1 MESTFQFT
9 NPTLREVVFKLN
21 PRFVSEENREIQ
33 IQMNMA
39 VGVNKT
45 DGKNEA
51 LVELTCELGEESDS
65 FPFMIRITEQAS
77 FRWEESVSDKDA
89 KQMLNLN
96 APAMLLSYI
105 RPMVAQITAAT
116 PYGAYNIP
124 FFNFIE
130 ENREGE

>member
-9 NPTLREVVFKLN
+9 NPALREIVFKVN
-21 PRFVSEENREIQ
+21 PKFANGENREIQ
-33 IQMNMA
+33 VQMNMS
-39 VGVNKT
+39 VNVNKA
-45 DGKNEA
+45 DDKNEA
-51 LVELTCELGEESDS
+51 SVELTCELGEESDR
-65 FPFMIRITEQAS
+65 FPFVIRITEQAN
-77 FRWEESVSDKDA
+77 FRWEASVSDEDA

-116 PYGAYNIP
+116 PYGTYNIP

-130 ENREGE
+130 ENREG